1 MDEKETNLNEAIF
14 AAICAMNTLIQND
27 VISKSTKDLLKINKF
42 KQYLLK
48 LQK

>member
-14 AAICAMNTLIQND
+14 AAVSAINTLIQND
-27 VISKSTKDLLKINKF
+27 EISKSTKDLLKINKF